1 MKAVCIR
8 QPEASDI
15 ARQWRRVLA
24 MSFETEYRGEILL
37 CAGSEGPPPS
47 PDDVMALPRE
57 MALARAVL
65 EDVHPL
71 SESDVKAAGLKEI
84 PKGQRF
90 AWVFADVREIEPFS
104 VRQRE
109 GIFEITI
116 GDGELV
122 PLDLSAYED
131 HLEYYN
137 VVVVPELE
145 AQLADIHDEFSQK
158 PMQPKRS
165 IEDK

>member
-15 ARQWRRVLA
+15 ARQWRHVLA
-24 MSFETEYRGEILL
+24 MEWETEYRGQLVL
-37 CAGSEGPPPS
+37 CAGSGGPPPS
-47 PDDVMALPRE
+47 TGEEMALPRE

-65 EDVHPL
+65 SDVHPL
-71 SESDVKAAGLKEI
+71 TESDVKAAGLKEI
-84 PKGQRF
+84 PRGQRF
-90 AWVFADVREIEPFS
+90 AWVFRDVQEIESFS

-109 GIFEITI
+109 GIFDIAVEE
-116 GDGELV
+116 GELV
-122 PLDLSAYED
+122 PLDPTAYED

-137 VVVVPELE
+137 VVVVPQLE
-145 AQLADIHDEFSQK
+145 TQLADIHDEYSQK
-158 PMQPKRS
+158 PLQPKRS